1 MIKKKA
7 INVFVKLINQD
18 KNVLKN
24 FSIEKLEKIVN
35 AVLKERSVGL
45 QISMTNLAIFLVK
58 NGSDL
63 TRFVPSIV
71 DNYVNLINK
80 QDYEVYKD

>member
-1 MIKKKA
+1 MSQEYTKLILIKKKA

-18 KNVLKN
+18 KGVLKN
-24 FSIEKLEKIVN
+24 FNIDKLEKIVN

-45 QISMTNLAIFLVK
+45 QIAMTNLAIFLVK

-63 TRFVPSIV
+63 TKFVPSIV
-71 DNYVNLINK
+71 DN
-80 QDYEVYKD
+80 

>member
-18 KNVLKN
+18 KGVLKN
-24 FSIEKLEKIVN
+24 FNVEKLEKIVN

-63 TRFVPSIV
+63 TRFVPNIV

>member
-1 MIKKKA
+1 LILIKKKA

-18 KNVLKN
+18 RNVLKN
-24 FSIEKLEKIVN
+24 FNIDKLEKIVN

-63 TRFVPSIV
+63 SRFVPSIV
-71 DNYVNLINK
+71 DN
-80 QDYEVYKD
+80 

>member
-24 FSIEKLEKIVN
+24 FNIDKLEKIVN

-63 TRFVPSIV
+63 SRFVPNIV
-71 DNYVNLINK
+71 DN
-80 QDYEVYKD
+80 

>member
-1 MIKKKA
+1 MILIKKKA

-24 FSIEKLEKIVN
+24 FNIDKLEKIVN

-63 TRFVPSIV
+63 SRFVPSIV
-71 DNYVNLINK
+71 DN
-80 QDYEVYKD
+80 

>member
-1 MIKKKA
+1 M
-7 INVFVKLINQD
+7 INQD
-18 KNVLKN
+18 KGVLKN
-24 FSIEKLEKIVN
+24 FNVEKLEKIVN

-63 TRFVPSIV
+63 TRFVPNIV

>member
-1 MIKKKA
+1 MILIKKKA

-24 FSIEKLEKIVN
+24 FNIDKLEKIVN

-63 TRFVPSIV
+63 SRFVPNIV
-71 DNYVNLINK
+71 DN
-80 QDYEVYKD
+80 

>member
-1 MIKKKA
+1 MILIKKKA

-24 FSIEKLEKIVN
+24 FNIEKLEKIVN

-63 TRFVPSIV
+63 SRFVPNIV
-71 DNYVNLINK
+71 DN
-80 QDYEVYKD
+80 

>member
-1 MIKKKA
+1 MILIKKKA

-18 KNVLKN
+18 RNVLKN
-24 FSIEKLEKIVN
+24 FNIDKLEKIVN

-63 TRFVPSIV
+63 SRFVPSIV
-71 DNYVNLINK
+71 DN
-80 QDYEVYKD
+80 

>member
-1 MIKKKA
+1 LIKKKA

-24 FSIEKLEKIVN
+24 FNIDKLEKIVN

-63 TRFVPSIV
+63 SRFVPNIV
-71 DNYVNLINK
+71 DN
-80 QDYEVYKD
+80 